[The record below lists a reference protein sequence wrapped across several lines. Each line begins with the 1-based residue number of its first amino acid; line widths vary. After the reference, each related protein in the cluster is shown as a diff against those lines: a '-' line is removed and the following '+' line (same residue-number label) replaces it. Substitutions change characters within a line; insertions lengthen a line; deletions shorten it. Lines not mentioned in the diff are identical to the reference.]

1 MASKALNN
9 QAVDVIIPTYNGLP
23 YLKQTVDSVLAQTHK
38 NFQLYVIDDGSTD
51 DNATK
56 KYIES
61 IDDARVH
68 YAHKKNGGQATAR
81 NYGIRMSTAPFITML
96 DSDDIW
102 YPTKLEQQLARFECK
117 PEIGL
122 VYGYSKLINAS
133 GKVFKKVAYDKAGW
147 LFRYLLRSN
156 KISGSGSMVM
166 IRREVFDRVGLFH
179 EDFLIGEDW
188 EMWLRIARD
197 YEIDYVPDFLVGI
210 RVLDT
215 GMQQNH
221 LKIASGLDYMLPIMV
236 KEFKLGLLSRAIIG
250 TTCLRQACIL
260 YFKGGDRKSA
270 RRAFYKML
278 AYNPLAIF
286 FIKPRDWLIC
296 VRFLFG
302 NRWLRSIRRKLSAS
316 YRQRESELTDES
328 SVRES

>member
-1 MASKALNN
+1 MKQPS
-9 QAVDVIIPTYNGLP
+9 VDVIIPTYNGLP
-23 YLKQTVDSVLAQTHK
+23 YLKEAAKSVLTQTYRELT
-38 NFQLYVIDDGSTD
+38 LYVVDDGSTD
-51 DNATK
+51 NGATAK
-56 KYIES
+56 YVKGLEDPRVKYI
-61 IDDARVH
+61 
-68 YAHKKNGGQATAR
+68 YKTNGGQATAR
-81 NYGIRMSTAPFITML
+81 NLGVASSHADLITFL
-96 DSDDIW
+96 DSDDLMHPDKIARQLEVMSKN
-102 YPTKLEQQLARFECK
+102 PT
-117 PEIGL
+117 IGM
-122 VYGYSKLINAS
+122 VYGWCRLIDGSNNIFGRGS
-133 GKVFKKVAYDKAGW
+133 VVWRKRGRIFKP
-147 LFRYLLRSN
+147 LLIRQ
-156 KISGSGSMVM
+156 KIPGSASMVM